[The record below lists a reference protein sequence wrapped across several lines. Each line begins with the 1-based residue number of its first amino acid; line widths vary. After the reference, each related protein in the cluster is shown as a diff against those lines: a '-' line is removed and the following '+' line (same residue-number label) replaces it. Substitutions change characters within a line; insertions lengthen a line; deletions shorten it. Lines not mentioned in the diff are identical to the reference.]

1 MKKLNF
7 KIDNIGT
14 IDGVLKIEQLSK
26 ILLEVSNL
34 ESNVADKF
42 MEENNLIWMIYS
54 WTFKLSRN
62 IKIGEDIKV
71 ATWVSNISKLRIS
84 REFVIEIEGNVIGE
98 CRAEF
103 LIIELKSRK
112 AIVAPKELLNYF
124 EIYKKELFKST
135 RISRSDV
142 NKLVSVSISGSDFDQ
157 NKHINNS
164 VYIRWI
170 EEAIYLEM
178 KRHIKFLEIVYSKEI
193 NSNIKIDINCSETR
207 DYFEIYGD
215 DLHAKGNIIL
225 F

>member
-178 KRHIKFLEIVYSKEI
+178 KRHIKF
-193 NSNIKIDINCSETR
+193 
-207 DYFEIYGD
+207 
-215 DLHAKGNIIL
+215 
-225 F
+225 

>member
-1 MKKLNF
+1 MIDYFTEGEFMKKLNF

-178 KRHIKFLEIVYSKEI
+178 KRHIKF
-193 NSNIKIDINCSETR
+193 
-207 DYFEIYGD
+207 
-215 DLHAKGNIIL
+215 
-225 F
+225 